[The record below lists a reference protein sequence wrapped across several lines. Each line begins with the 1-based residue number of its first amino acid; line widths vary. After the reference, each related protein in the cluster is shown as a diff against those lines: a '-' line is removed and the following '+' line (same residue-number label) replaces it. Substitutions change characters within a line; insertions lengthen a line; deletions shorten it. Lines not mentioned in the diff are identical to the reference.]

1 MGGGGKLG
9 NLAAPTFDTTLLATA
24 LVRRNSVSQVKPLK
38 RAFTLVELLV
48 VIAIIGML
56 IALLLPAVQAA
67 REAARRMTCTNHL
80 KQIALAVHNF
90 HDTHQGLPP
99 IHVSTHNYSV
109 LLLLYPYIEQGAAW
123 DYIESRDKDVVDTA
137 GGLWRGHTESAV
149 PPEIW
154 TPPNDTQKRGL
165 CPPIY
170 YCPSRRKGPVYT
182 DTDGNIPGPISDY
195 AVPTMRLQVTSPI
208 PQVQNRYGADSW
220 EPQNTWHSQN
230 QAGPFRVAVTSHS
243 DGNSGGTAYNLWHR
257 RAAQKWSPR
266 DTFAWWDDGT
276 SHQIILG
283 EKFVHVQ
290 DQGICASGWDTIGDC
305 SFFSAAGS
313 FRENGV
319 ARTPIVT
326 RPIARGPYDTMNN
339 GWRDPQTQ
347 SAFGGIHPGVCNF
360 ALGDGS
366 VRAISSTI
374 QATAPSTSRSNGAG
388 AGNRE
393 FKINVSD
400 LLLFTRLCY
409 PNDGLGG
416 SVP

>member
-1 MGGGGKLG
+1 MT
-9 NLAAPTFDTTLLATA
+9 NFM
-24 LVRRNSVSQVKPLK
+24 NKPK
-38 RAFTLVELLV
+38 QRHKHAFTLVELLV

-67 REAARRMTCTNHL
+67 REAARRMQCSNHM

-99 IHVSTHNYSV
+99 IHVSMHNYSV

-123 DYIESRDKDVVDTA
+123 DYIESRNKDVVDTA
-137 GGLWRGHTESAV
+137 GGLWRGQTESAI

-154 TPPNDTQKRGL
+154 TPPNDTQKKGL

-170 YCPSRRKGPVYT
+170 YCPSRRKGPVYV
-182 DTDGNIPGPISDY
+182 DEHLPGPVSDY
-195 AVPTMRLQVTSPI
+195 ATPTMRLQQLTPVLA
-208 PQVQNRYGADSW
+208 VVNRWGSDSW

-230 QAGPFRVAVTSHS
+230 QASPFRVSVTSHS
-243 DGNSGGTAYNLWHR
+243 GGTVNNAWFR
-257 RAAQKWSPR
+257 VAAKSWSPR
-266 DTFAWWDDGT
+266 DTFTWWADGT
-276 SHQIILG
+276 SHQIIFG

-290 DQGICASGWDTIGDC
+290 DQGRCTQGWDTVGDC
-305 SFFSAAGS
+305 SFFSGANNY
-313 FRENGV
+313 REMGV

-326 RPIARGPYDTMNN
+326 RPLARGPQDTMTN
-339 GWRDPQTQ
+339 GWRDPMTQ

-366 VRAISSTI
+366 IRAISNTV
-374 QATAPSTSRSNGAG
+374 QATTAAFTRTNGTGAG
-388 AGNRE
+388 QRDVL
-393 FKINVSD
+393 FPVSD
-400 LLLFTRLCY
+400 LLLFTLLCY
-409 PNDGLGG
+409 PNDGRTA